1 MDYLKKMIDSL
12 SVVFPAYNEN
22 QRLKNCFDDIE
33 KFNQT
38 TSIKKIEYIFV
49 DDGSTDFTSNKI
61 RKFIK
66 DKDDNNY
73 KLIKLNNNIG
83 KGGALSK
90 GVIYTK
96 YNWVLTLDTDISVS
110 LLEIEKWN
118 KNNYIKNK
126 NIYFG
131 SRNLKKSKLKFKLH
145 RKLIGFLFILICR
158 LLFNIKI
165 HDTQCG
171 FKLYEK
177 KIAKKIF
184 HRMKEKR
191 FAHDIEI
198 VLLAKLYKVKI
209 VELPVTWIHKS
220 DSKLDLV
227 KDSLDMFVSLLKI
240 KKRY

>member
-1 MDYLKKMIDSL
+1 MIDSL
-12 SVVFPAYNEN
+12 SIVFPAYNEN
-22 QRLKNCFDDIE
+22 QRLKDCFEDIK
-33 KFNQT
+33 KFNQL

-66 DKDDNNY
+66 DKDNNKY
-73 KLIKLNNNIG
+73 KLIRLNNNIG

-90 GVIYTK
+90 GVINTK

-110 LLEIEKWN
+110 LLEIDKWN

-126 NIYFG
+126 SIYFG
-131 SRNLKKSKLKFKLH
+131 SRNLKRSKLKFKLH

-184 HRMKEKR
+184 YRMKEKR

-198 VLLAKLYKVKI
+198 VLLAKLYRVKI
-209 VELPVTWIHKS
+209 VELPVTWVHKS

-227 KDSLDMFVSLLKI
+227 KDSFDMFVSLLKI

>member
-1 MDYLKKMIDSL
+1 MIDSL
-12 SVVFPAYNEN
+12 SIVFPAYNEN
-22 QRLKNCFDDIE
+22 QRLKDCFDDIK

-66 DKDDNNY
+66 DKDDGIY
-73 KLIKLNNNIG
+73 KLIKLKNNIG

-90 GVIYTK
+90 GVINTK
-96 YNWVLTLDTDISVS
+96 YKWVLTLDTDISVS
-110 LLEIEKWN
+110 LLEIERWN
-118 KNNYIKNK
+118 KNNFIKNRS
-126 NIYFG
+126 IYFG
-131 SRNLKKSKLKFKLH
+131 SRNLKKSKLKFRLH

-209 VELPVTWIHKS
+209 VELPVTWVHKS

-227 KDSLDMFVSLLKI
+227 KDSFDMFVSLLKI